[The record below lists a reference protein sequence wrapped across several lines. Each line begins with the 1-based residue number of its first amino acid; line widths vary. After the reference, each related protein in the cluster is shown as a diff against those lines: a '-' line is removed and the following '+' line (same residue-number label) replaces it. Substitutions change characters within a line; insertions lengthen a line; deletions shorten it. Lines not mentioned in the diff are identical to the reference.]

1 MNYVERKVRVFC
13 VFKGALISPDE
24 ITMVTYFYS
33 KVIAV
38 QMGACMHS
46 FGDAEM
52 LLYFILIY
60 CQVSFILLELHLLE
74 HRTQSK
80 DTHLNYLH
88 FNLIG
93 IFLAK

>member
-1 MNYVERKVRVFC
+1 
-13 VFKGALISPDE
+13 
-24 ITMVTYFYS
+24 
-33 KVIAV
+33 
-38 QMGACMHS
+38 MHS